1 VGCWC
6 FNIATTSQLE
16 RTAPTPARK
25 SAPDLPTR
33 GRYDEKQNLRRGRQ
47 LDKILGPSSGFAPL
61 PEQGPCTPQRN
72 SESCDRSFGAGPS
85 FRRLL
90 CLSPRSAP
98 TPRMTPV
105 GSISDVE
112 GAAEIVSSGRGR
124 RRRRAHER
132 RAQDGADGHLQVTF
146 RDDTVLTL
154 GEDERVV
161 IDRYVFDPDQGVG
174 DVLLTT
180 TQGAFRF
187 ATGRLKDLSS
197 KDITVATPVAE
208 IGIRGTEFWG
218 GPVDGEYSV
227 LLLAGEIDVKNQAGT
242 VRLNRPGL
250 ATVIRSRLQAPLR
263 PSGLVGRQD
272 RTRAYAH
279 RDAQRAE
286 TARART
292 PELQSPRSSRRQGQA
307 PGSAQAKTPGRT
319 QTGRTQTGR
328 AQTERPKTQDRPG
341 RFTTA
346 SAQTSVAAPLVTP
359 FYE

>member
-1 VGCWC
+1 VH
-6 FNIATTSQLE
+6 ATAQL
-16 RTAPTPARK
+16 RILR
-25 SAPDLPTR
+25 SFF
-33 GRYDEKQNLRRGRQ
+33 RRGSF
-47 LDKILGPSSGFAPL
+47 LPAVLVLIASLGAHAA
-61 PEQGPCTPQRN
+61 
-72 SESCDRSFGAGPS
+72 DDA
-85 FRRLL
+85 
-90 CLSPRSAP
+90 
-98 TPRMTPV
+98 V

-112 GAAEIVSSGRGR
+112 GAAEIVSSGQSAG
-124 RRRRAHER
+124 AADGAAVHMNDELKT
-132 RAQDGADGHLQVTF
+132 GADGHLQVTF

-154 GEDERVV
+154 GEDARVV

-208 IGIRGTEFWG
+208 TCHGD
-218 GPVDGEYSV
+218 P
-227 LLLAGEIDVKNQAGT
+227 LAA
-242 VRLNRPGL
+242 PG
-250 ATVIRSRLQAPLR
+250 AAPPER
-263 PSGLVGRQD
+263 LVGRQD
-272 RTRAYAH
+272 RTRADAH

-328 AQTERPKTQDRPG
+328 A
-341 RFTTA
+341 
-346 SAQTSVAAPLVTP
+346 
-359 FYE
+359 

>member
-1 VGCWC
+1 VH
-6 FNIATTSQLE
+6 ATAQL
-16 RTAPTPARK
+16 RILR
-25 SAPDLPTR
+25 SFF
-33 GRYDEKQNLRRGRQ
+33 RRGSF
-47 LDKILGPSSGFAPL
+47 LPAVLVLIASLGAHAA
-61 PEQGPCTPQRN
+61 
-72 SESCDRSFGAGPS
+72 DDA
-85 FRRLL
+85 
-90 CLSPRSAP
+90 
-98 TPRMTPV
+98 V

-112 GAAEIVSSGRGR
+112 GAAEIVSSGQSAG
-124 RRRRAHER
+124 AADGAAVHMNDELKT
-132 RAQDGADGHLQVTF
+132 GADGHLQVTF

-154 GEDERVV
+154 GEDARVV

-263 PSGLVGRQD
+263 PSVWSVDRIERALTRTVTRKGLKQLERELRNFNLPGLRDGKDRLPDLLKQKRPDALKPDALKPDALKPKGRKPKIGPDGLQ
-272 RTRAYAH
+272 
-279 RDAQRAE
+279 QRL
-286 TARART
+286 RKPQLRL
-292 PELQSPRSSRRQGQA
+292 PW
-307 PGSAQAKTPGRT
+307 
-319 QTGRTQTGR
+319 
-328 AQTERPKTQDRPG
+328 
-341 RFTTA
+341 
-346 SAQTSVAAPLVTP
+346 
-359 FYE
+359 